1 MATFNTIEELIQI
14 LDENPNWLEALR
26 ARLLTREL
34 LELPQR
40 HAEFVAAT
48 DMRFTELRSDVNDLS
63 QKSAESAAI
72 SDRRH
77 GEFIEFVEL
86 SERRHD
92 EFIGFVE
99 LSDRRHNE
107 FIEFVELSERRHD
120 EFIGFVELSDRRHN
134 EIRNDIGMLKGGHT
148 ITTTLKLA
156 DDIAIEMGL
165 RRVDNLNANQLMD
178 MADSADTTGM
188 FDNAQSRKDNL
199 RSFRRAD
206 LIMEAR
212 DPNGECCYIAVE
224 SSYTVNGR
232 DTRRAIRN
240 ADYIERFT
248 QKKAHAVV
256 SGIRLDNRD
265 RELVESGKVF
275 WYQIEEHS
283 IRGD

>member
-72 SDRRH
+72 S
-77 GEFIEFVEL
+77 
-86 SERRHD
+86 ERRHD

-99 LSDRRHNE
+99 LSE
-107 FIEFVELSERRHD
+107 
-120 EFIGFVELSDRRHN
+120 RRHN